1 MGHILCWDLDALL
14 DIVWWKCCTEP
25 LFTPEDVAQLL
36 PLLPF
41 KDDASHFFVAH
52 SPTKGVSH
60 KISKITLKK
69 KKEKSVLSTRNDT

>member
-1 MGHILCWDLDALL
+1 MGHMLCWDLDALL

-41 KDDASHFFVAH
+41 KDGASHFFVAEFH
-52 SPTKGVSH
+52 TKSAKLH
-60 KISKITLKK
+60 FKTKK
-69 KKEKSVLSTRNDT
+69 KKKCTVNT